1 VNIFQRRVV
10 LLSALFLLLS
20 GPIGCTRKP
29 PIAQPPTSE
38 QKTSAKKTDNRLTFN
53 DFTLEGVDAQ
63 GKLLWVVNA
72 KQVTYSKDKK
82 LAVVHL
88 PKAEWYYQGKLVFQ
102 IEAQRGEVLEN
113 GKKITFKEKVIA
125 TDLRDKTVVSG
136 DSIEWFPQKETLIV
150 RGNIQGKNEEGEVTA
165 QEARLFREKR
175 RMELQGEVVMKSKQ
189 PPLQIATERLV
200 WEVEKKEAI
209 AEEAVQIDRYEGEG
223 DAMKLTDRAVAD
235 RAQVDLEQEI
245 TTLQPNAQL
254 TVNDPP
260 IQVTSNE
267 LVWDLK
273 AQTINSKVPVR
284 VFHSKEQVKMTGNQG
299 WINLTSQQFQLSNG
313 IEALAKGDRAQLIAD
328 KLTWNIPQQAF
339 VAEGNVTYR
348 QVEPAFNLTGPK
360 AEGKLA
366 AQTFV
371 ISGGRVVTEIIP

>member
-1 VNIFQRRVV
+1 MSILQRRIV
-10 LLSALFLLLS
+10 LLSALFLLIVGS
-20 GPIGCTRKP
+20 IGCTRKP
-29 PIAQPPTSE
+29 PIAKPSASE
-38 QKTSAKKTDNRLTFN
+38 QKTAAQKADDSLTFN

-82 LAVVHL
+82 LASVNL

-102 IEAQRGEVLEN
+102 IEAKRGEVHEN

-136 DSIEWFPQKETLIV
+136 DSVEWLPQKETLIV
-150 RGNIQGKNEEGEVTA
+150 RGNIQGKNDEGEVTA

-175 RMELQGEVVMKSKQ
+175 RMELQGEVMMKSKK
-189 PPLQIATERLV
+189 PPLQIATDRLV
-200 WEVEKKEAI
+200 WEVEKKRAI

-223 DAMKLTDRAVAD
+223 EAMKLTDRAVAD

-273 AQTINSKVPVR
+273 AQTVNSQVPVR

-328 KLTWNIPQQAF
+328 RLTWNIPEQAF
-339 VAEGNVTYR
+339 VAEGNVIYR

-360 AEGKLA
+360 AEGKLE